1 MYRTSR
7 AAAVATLALT
17 LAAADIMIAAATK
30 AYAAQTAPEILA
42 VGIDRKFD
50 YVNGQRV
57 TLEGGHDEII
67 FYELTDPA
75 KPVRIGSLPLEN
87 SIVGPPTNI
96 AITPDQQLALVAN
109 SLHSE
114 AVPGGGWKTTPSDEL
129 FVVDLAVRPPRLI
142 STVKVGRQ
150 PSGVSINKEGTLAL
164 VANRDSK
171 SITVLAINGR
181 EVVVK
186 DTVDMTDTVGAV
198 AISPDGKRAVAAKTL
213 AHKAALLAI
222 DDTGKF
228 RVEREL
234 WTGLFPWNVAITP
247 DGRLA
252 LVNNAGNAG
261 LPDGNMDTVGV
272 IDLSAAEPHVIGQ
285 LAVGDSPEGIAIRPQ
300 GDLAAVTLLNGG
312 TDSHEAGWY
321 WREPGRV
328 ALLKIGGKN
337 VTLPDS
343 AAVGSFPEGVAF
355 SQDGKFIYAGN
366 FHSNSISI
374 LSIGPDGGLKDT
386 GTKIELPGP
395 PASLRIGSR

>member
-1 MYRTSR
+1 MHRTRR
-7 AAAVATLALT
+7 AAAAATLVLT
-17 LAAADIMIAAATK
+17 LAASNIMMASATK

-42 VGIDRKFD
+42 IGIDRKFAYED
-50 YVNGQRV
+50 NQRV

-96 AITPDQQLALVAN
+96 AITPDQRLALIAN

-114 AVPGGGWKTTPSDEL
+114 AVPGGWKTTPSDEL
-129 FVVDLAVRPPRLI
+129 FVVDLAARPPHLI

-150 PSGVSINKEGTLAL
+150 PSGVSINREGTLAL
-164 VANRDSK
+164 IANRDSK

-186 DTVDMTDTVGAV
+186 DTVDITDTVGAV
-198 AISPDGKRAVAAKTL
+198 AITPDGKRAVATKTL

-261 LPDGNMDTVGV
+261 LPDGNMDTLSV

-328 ALLKIGGKN
+328 ALMRIDGKN
-337 VTLPDS
+337 VSLPDS
-343 AAVGSFPEGVAF
+343 AAVGSFPEGIAF
-355 SQDGKFIYAGN
+355 SRDGKFIYAGN
-366 FHSNSISI
+366 FHSNSVSI

>member
-1 MYRTSR
+1 MQRTKKAV
-7 AAAVATLALT
+7 AAATAVLT
-17 LAAADIMIAAATK
+17 LAAAHIMMAATIK
-30 AYAAQTAPEILA
+30 AYAAQANPEIMA

-50 YVNGQRV
+50 YENGIRA

-67 FYELTDPA
+67 FYELTNPA
-75 KPVRIGSLPLEN
+75 KPTRIGSLPLEN

-96 AITPDQQLALVAN
+96 AITGDQRLALIAN

-129 FVVDLAVRPPRLI
+129 FVVDLTARPPQLI

-150 PSGVSINKEGTLAL
+150 PSGVSINKAGTLAL

-181 EVVVK
+181 EVSVK
-186 DTVDMTDTVGAV
+186 DTVDMTDSVGAV
-198 AISPDGKRAVAAKTL
+198 AITPDGRHAVATKTL

-222 DDTGKF
+222 DNTG
-228 RVEREL
+228 RLTREREL

-261 LPDGNMDTVGV
+261 LPDGNMDTVSV
-272 IDLSAAEPHVIGQ
+272 IDLTAAEPHVIGQ
-285 LAVGDSPEGIAIRPQ
+285 VAVGDSPEGIAIRPQ

-312 TDSHEAGWY
+312 YDSHDAGWY
-321 WREPGRV
+321 WREAGRV
-328 ALLKIGGKN
+328 ALLKIDGRS

-343 AAVGSFPEGVAF
+343 AEVGSFPEGIAF
-355 SQDGKFIYAGN
+355 SRDGQFIYAGN
-366 FHSNSISI
+366 FHSNFISV
-374 LSIGPDGGLKDT
+374 LSIGPGGSLQDT
-386 GTKIELPGP
+386 GKRIELPGP
-395 PASLRIGSR
+395 PASVRTGSR

>member
-1 MYRTSR
+1 
-7 AAAVATLALT
+7 LALE
-17 LAAADIMIAAATK
+17 AVDIILAAATK
-30 AYAAQTAPEILA
+30 ACAAQTVPEILA
-42 VGIDRKFD
+42 VGIDRKFAYED
-50 YVNGQRV
+50 GQRV

-67 FYELTDPA
+67 FYEVTDPA

-114 AVPGGGWKTTPSDEL
+114 AVPGGGWKTTPSDQL
-129 FVVDLAVRPPRLI
+129 FVVDLAARPPQLI
-142 STVKVGRQ
+142 STIKVGRQ
-150 PSGVSINKEGTLAL
+150 PSGVSISRTGTLAL

-198 AISPDGKRAVAAKTL
+198 AIAPDGRRAVATKTF

-222 DDTGKF
+222 DDTGKL

-261 LPDGNMDTVGV
+261 LPDGNMDTVSV

-285 LAVGDSPEGIAIRPQ
+285 VPVGDSPEGITIRPQ

-312 TDSHEAGWY
+312 YDSHDARWY
-321 WREPGRV
+321 WREAGRV
-328 ALLKIGGKN
+328 ALLRIDGKN

-343 AAVGSFPEGVAF
+343 AAVGSFPEAIAF

-374 LSIGPDGGLKDT
+374 LGISPGGSLKDT
-386 GTKIELPGP
+386 GTRIELPGP